1 MKIVRELKPEDTV
14 AFNLLAVKRSGTY
27 RRAIRNN
34 RILVIALFALF
45 AIIFSGCFIISLPH
59 VPPWIGVVI
68 SLFSFAVAVIVSE
81 GVNSIVIR
89 RRLRKMALESLT
101 PQILAPSTYNFTP
114 EGFTWENPYARG
126 ESTWKTVDEVVETE
140 DCLYLF
146 EGKLTAHIF
155 PKRDFESPERIQD
168 FLGLAH
174 RCLSV
179 THAQNP

>member
-1 MKIVRELKPEDTV
+1 MKIVRELTPEDMV
-14 AFNLLAVKRSGTY
+14 AFNLLAVERSGTY

-34 RILVIALFALF
+34 RIFGIALLF
-45 AIIFSGCFIISLPH
+45 IIFSGCFIISLQY
-59 VPPWIGVVI
+59 VPPWIGVAI
-68 SLFSFAVAVIVSE
+68 SLFSFSVAVVFSE
-81 GVNSIVIR
+81 SVNSIVIR

-101 PQILAPSTYNFTP
+101 PQILAPCTYNFTP

-155 PKRDFESPERIQD
+155 PKRGFESPERIQE

-179 THAQNP
+179 THAPNP